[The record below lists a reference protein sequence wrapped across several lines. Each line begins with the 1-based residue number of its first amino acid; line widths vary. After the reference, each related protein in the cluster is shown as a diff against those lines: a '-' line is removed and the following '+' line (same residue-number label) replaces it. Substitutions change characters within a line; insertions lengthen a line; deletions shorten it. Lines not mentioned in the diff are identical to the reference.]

1 MSEELK
7 FLGFTKDILVFD
19 NIIPQEMADSVEK
32 KVTTDVFPWYLL
44 RDIGKSKLN
53 NKDNHRVVN
62 DENTVNTLQLG
73 HGVYNIEDIGQEIN
87 SNMYAQVHA
96 ICDYCCQKFNIKP
109 SYIRQKFNLL
119 GQNSLIKEGK
129 YNTPHIDNKWFNS
142 YSMIY
147 YVNDSDG
154 DTIIFNEKGGKNLK
168 KRPDKLTIKERIT
181 PKKNRAVLFRGDY
194 FHTSTNPTKYEK
206 RIILNVNLTNINEY
220 GDKDDVKR
228 K

>member
-7 FLGFTKDILVFD
+7 FLGFQKDIEVFD

-32 KVTTDVFPWYLL
+32 TVTADVFPWYLL
-44 RDIGKSKLN
+44 RDIEKFKLTEEN
-53 NKDNHRVVN
+53 NYRVVN

-119 GQNSLIKEGK
+119 GQNSSIKEGK
-129 YNTPHIDNKWFNS
+129 YNTPHIDNQWFNS

-154 DTIIFNEKGGKNLK
+154 DTIIFNEMGGENLK
-168 KRPDKLTIKERIT
+168 KRPDKLTIKKRIT

-194 FHTSTNPTKYEK
+194 FHTSTNPIKSEK
-206 RIILNVNLTNINEY
+206 RIVLNVNLTNINEY
-220 GDKDDVKR
+220 GDKDDVKG